1 MVMKKKR
8 REKETKLKE
17 FSAMTEQP
25 LRPNIIRLTIK
36 PLSLYQTK
44 SSKIQLT
51 YFLPGM
57 I

>member
-1 MVMKKKR
+1 MKKKR